1 MRNHLIHSIQK
12 GINGYSELM
21 VAAFVER
28 GMHARSPVGMASL
41 PFNLA

>member
-1 MRNHLIHSIQK
+1 
-12 GINGYSELM
+12 M